1 MKHWLQTLF
10 TAATFLI
17 FLIYIYI
24 FFFGGGGHFLVNW
37 LLVFFS
43 VPVFFNYF
51 ILPVSLIQSDN
62 TKKKKKKNSENCISM
77 YERTFSI
84 AVSIMRLSLLS
95 MEKKKY
101 TAVVVTTCERVCVCI
116 CRDPL
121 IFLVF
126 CSVCDT
132 SWCQPV
138 CCRGRLCNKT
148 LQPDYITLTR
158 LSLLLSVFHVLV

>member
-62 TKKKKKKNSENCISM
+62 TKKKKKNSENCISM

>member
-62 TKKKKKKNSENCISM
+62 TKKKKKKKQWELHFYVRKDVQHRSEHYATKFVEYGEEKVHCSRGHNLWESVCLYLQGPS
-77 YERTFSI
+77 YFLSI
-84 AVSIMRLSLLS
+84 LQCLWH
-95 MEKKKY
+95 
-101 TAVVVTTCERVCVCI
+101 
-116 CRDPL
+116 
-121 IFLVF
+121 FLVSA
-126 CSVCDT
+126 CVLPRS
-132 SWCQPV
+132 
-138 CCRGRLCNKT
+138 T
-148 LQPDYITLTR
+148 L
-158 LSLLLSVFHVLV
+158 